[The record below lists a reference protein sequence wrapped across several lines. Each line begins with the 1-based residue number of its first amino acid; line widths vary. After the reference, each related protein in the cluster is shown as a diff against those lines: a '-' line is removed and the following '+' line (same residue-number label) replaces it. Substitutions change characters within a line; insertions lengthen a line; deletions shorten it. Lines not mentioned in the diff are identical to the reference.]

1 MRDFAPVV
9 GRSVA
14 VIATPEASRDLQ
26 QLCKHF
32 RHKRP
37 CDLRRTIGRSN
48 FPSANDRLEADDSVL
63 KLSLATAEAGQ
74 MAALQD
80 VVACHLLRFAS
91 RNPPN
96 IEWRNVELETEDV
109 FS

>member
-1 MRDFAPVV
+1 
-9 GRSVA
+9 
-14 VIATPEASRDLQ
+14 
-26 QLCKHF
+26 
-32 RHKRP
+32 
-37 CDLRRTIGRSN
+37 
-48 FPSANDRLEADDSVL
+48 VL

-80 VVACHLLRFAS
+80 VVACHLLRFAF